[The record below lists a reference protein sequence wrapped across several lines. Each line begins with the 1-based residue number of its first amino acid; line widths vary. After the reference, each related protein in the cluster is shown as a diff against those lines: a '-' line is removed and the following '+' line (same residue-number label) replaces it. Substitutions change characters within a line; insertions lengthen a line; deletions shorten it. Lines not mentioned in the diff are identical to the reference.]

1 MGSIPE
7 EAVQG
12 TNEEEALF
20 LSLSQLSL
28 LQEPEDAS

>member
-1 MGSIPE
+1 MGDIPV

-12 TNEEEALF
+12 INEEE
-20 LSLSQLSL
+20 SLLPSLTQLSL